1 MSKLLSMSTDFVWN
15 RSDSDPKTCL
25 KLKIKSPRN
34 VIMQSH
40 HNGNYSYVIVF
51 ITKFE
56 TVHTSIIILTIAV
69 LITITLSCCYGSF

>member
-1 MSKLLSMSTDFVWN
+1 MSTDFVWN

-40 HNGNYSYVIVF
+40 HNGNYKLRSLHY
-51 ITKFE
+51 
-56 TVHTSIIILTIAV
+56 
-69 LITITLSCCYGSF
+69 